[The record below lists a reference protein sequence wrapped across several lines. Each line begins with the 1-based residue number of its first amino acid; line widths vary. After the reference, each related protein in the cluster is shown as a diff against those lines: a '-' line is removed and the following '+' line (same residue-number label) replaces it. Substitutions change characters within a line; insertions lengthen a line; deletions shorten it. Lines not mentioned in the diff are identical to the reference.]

1 MGDCNL
7 FGGFSSDVNFD
18 GAFTITDF
26 LNNLWNLFLVP
37 GEFYATLVRVFVG
50 DFFEMTCSSH
60 ESWFWIGVSL
70 LTWLQVVFFIFGSIY
85 MLFDKVRKARQ
96 ARSVSSGGH

>member
-7 FGGFSSDVNFD
+7 FGGFSSDVNLD

-26 LNNLWNLFLVP
+26 LNNLWNLFLAP
-37 GEFYATLVRVFVG
+37 GEISAMLVRLFVG

-60 ESWFWIGVSL
+60 ESWFWIGFSL
-70 LTWLQVVFFIFGSIY
+70 FVWLDVALLIFVSIY
-85 MLFDKVRKARQ
+85 LLFDKVRKAR
-96 ARSVSSGGH
+96 